1 MTSIISKF
9 FQLQY
14 QQIVQHVM
22 GRTKKLNCETNEK
35 ILGKL
40 PKVKSN
46 IGNLDFDE
54 DDIDGISILSFKT
67 FTDLM
72 VSLQLHT

>member
-1 MTSIISKF
+1 
-9 FQLQY
+9 
-14 QQIVQHVM
+14 M
-22 GRTKKLNCETNEK
+22 GRSKKLNGENITNEK

-54 DDIDGISILSFKT
+54 DSIDGISILSFKT
-67 FTDLM
+67 FDDLK
-72 VSLQLHT
+72 VCQ